1 MDDLIGQLMKS
12 SWKNGELPTGAAV
25 YCVYQDNDNEW
36 CIRNVQQNKFN
47 SKRIRAELISFKEP
61 ILIVDFWQMTPIRN
75 FYIALYKD
83 ITIAIPEEWINT
95 KYFKVEDNGS
105 V

>member
-36 CIRNVQQNKFN
+36 RIR
-47 SKRIRAELISFKEP
+47 SKRKRAELISFKEP

-95 KYFKVEDNGS
+95 KYYKVEDNGS